1 MTSTEVKFKSS
12 GTRPVEIYSL
22 SPVVKASVV
31 IPHFYSARESNME
44 ALLTAIAAQSLK
56 EIEIILIHGI
66 SPQGKAINMGV
77 RQAKGEH
84 LIIMDDDS
92 RMGHERVFENLIDL
106 LKANPNVGMAGASV
120 ILPETGNKFQIMAS
134 KQFPRYKM
142 PIVEQMLESDFPG
155 HPCAAFPK
163 KVFIEAG
170 LEREDIYRGLDPDLR
185 ERIRKTGHKVVL
197 APQTWIY
204 HPMPDSFSKFVWTFF
219 RNGYGSAYLF
229 SVHPELNYDTDES
242 LDSKTFVAKRPF
254 LYRLL
259 RYPVRLLQSLVTFQW
274 LRFTGYSVYVLG
286 YLAGLIDVWVL
297 RKRIST

>member
-1 MTSTEVKFKSS
+1 MTATEIKFKSS

-56 EIEIILIHGI
+56 EIEIILIHDI

-92 RMGHERVFENLIDL
+92 RMGHERVFENLINL
-106 LKANPNVGMAGASV
+106 LKANPDVGMAGASV

-142 PIVEQMLESDFPG
+142 PIVDQMLESDFPG

-242 LDSKTFVAKRPF
+242 LESKTFVAKRPF

>member
-1 MTSTEVKFKSS
+1 MTATEIKFKSS

-92 RMGHERVFENLIDL
+92 RMGHERVFENLINL
-106 LKANPNVGMAGASV
+106 LKANPDVGMAGASV

-142 PIVEQMLESDFPG
+142 PIVDQMLESDFPG

-242 LDSKTFVAKRPF
+242 LESKTFVAKRPF

>member
-1 MTSTEVKFKSS
+1 MTATEIKFKSS

-197 APQTWIY
+197 APKTWIY

-242 LDSKTFVAKRPF
+242 LESQTFVAKRPF